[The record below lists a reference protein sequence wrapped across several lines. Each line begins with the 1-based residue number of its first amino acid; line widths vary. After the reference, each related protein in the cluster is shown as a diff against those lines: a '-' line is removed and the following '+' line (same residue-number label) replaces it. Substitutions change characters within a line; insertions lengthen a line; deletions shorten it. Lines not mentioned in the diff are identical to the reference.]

1 MAASRR
7 SSKSPATGTS
17 AGRDNSTRAR
27 PSYSTD
33 GGGDEE
39 WASPET
45 GEEQR
50 PEDYGDAEDHPWEE
64 DPFDGSDSL
73 PPLDEEEEAENPEAT
88 RAGPP
93 LTLEIIEGPDRGRR
107 RRFKSVRMVIG
118 RGQGC
123 DVVLSDQSVSRR
135 HVELVYGEG
144 GTLLRDLGSGN
155 GTKVN
160 DERVDERQMVH
171 DDVIAIGRTKLRFV
185 DEQERAKRRRAEAEE
200 AERKAK
206 EDEERKARGEEE
218 AVAAGAA
225 AGAMEGAEEGQGE
238 PQAEGAEGGEPQQEE
253 EGAAPPEGQEAQEG
267 DAQGTQASQA
277 QAPARKPERKRQLF
291 LLIGGVA
298 VLLLLVGSGV
308 AVWWLRRTPPVPAV
322 EPRVERAMKLMEE
335 ARSAFKR
342 GDYAEAVRLAEE
354 AVASAPSVD
363 SQSFLDMARK
373 ELAIV
378 QAFQQVRRLMDENLF
393 DEARTLLAQTPTS
406 KQTEEA
412 RARLESD
419 LNSRETLFME
429 ERVEA
434 LLAARDVEGARAL
447 ISRLPMERQ
456 PLYLGRLDEVEAR
469 IAADKLEAEMQA
481 QAQNYQSKKRA
492 KEQREAF
499 IQNAFRVVE
508 MRFHAGDYE
517 RAAGECDRVFEAHR
531 NDKEIRE
538 RARRVKQL
546 IPQFA
551 RVYKDAQHKVQS
563 NALESA
569 ARPLSSSANL
579 YRQMGFK
586 GPLLDS
592 INSQLAVCAV
602 VAGKGALSRNDL
614 DAAMGFLQEALRLR
628 PDDVRAQ
635 EAMAALED
643 RLETLYKQAYV
654 QRDRDRDGAIEKLR
668 TLLRLSPQGSELN
681 QKGEELLQTLQQP

>member
-1 MAASRR
+1 MRALMAASRR
-7 SSKSPATGTS
+7 SPRSSADSDTS
-17 AGRDNSTRAR
+17 DGRGHSTRAR
-27 PSYSTD
+27 PSATD

-64 DPFDGSDSL
+64 EPFEASDSL
-73 PPLDEEEEAENPEAT
+73 PPLDDEEEENPEAT

-171 DDVIAIGRTKLRFV
+171 DDVIAIGRTKLRFI
-185 DEQERAKRRRAEAEE
+185 DEQERAKRRRVDAEE

-206 EDEERKARGEEE
+206 EEEERRARGEEE
-218 AVAAGAA
+218 AAAAGAA
-225 AGAMEGAEEGQGE
+225 AVGAEEGMEGAGE
-238 PQAEGAEGGEPQQEE
+238 PQAEGGESQEQGAPSSE
-253 EGAAPPEGQEAQEG
+253 EQEARDA
-267 DAQGTQASQA
+267 DAQSTQASQA
-277 QAPARKPERKRQLF
+277 RPPARKPDRKRQLF
-291 LLIGGVA
+291 VLIGGVV

-322 EPRVERAMKLMEE
+322 DPRVERGMKLMEE
-335 ARSAFKR
+335 ARSAFMR
-342 GDYAEAVRLAEE
+342 GDYAEAVRLSEE
-354 AVASAPSVD
+354 AVESAPSAD
-363 SQSFLDMARK
+363 TQTFLDTARK

-406 KQTEEA
+406 TQTEEA
-412 RARLESD
+412 RVRLESD

-429 ERVEA
+429 ERVDG
-434 LLAARDVEGARAL
+434 LMAARDVEGARAL

-456 PLYLGRLDEVEAR
+456 PLYLGRLEEVEAR
-469 IAADKLEAEMQA
+469 IAAEKLDAEMKEQA
-481 QAQNYQSKKRA
+481 EKYQAKKRA

-499 IQNAFRVVE
+499 IQDAFRMVE

-517 RAAGECDRVFEAHR
+517 RAALECDRVVEVHR
-531 NDKEIRE
+531 SDKEIRE

-586 GPLLDS
+586 GSLLDS
-592 INSQLAVCAV
+592 INSQLAVAAM
-602 VAGKGALSRNDL
+602 VAGRGALARNDL
-614 DAAMGFLQEALRLR
+614 TAAAGYFQEALRLR

-635 EAMAALED
+635 EAVAGIED

-654 QRDRDRDGAIEKLR
+654 QRDRDRDAATEKLQ
-668 TLLRLSPQGSELN
+668 TVMQLAPQGSELRE
-681 QKGEELLQTLQQP
+681 KAEELLQTLQQP

>member
-7 SSKSPATGTS
+7 SPKSPAAES
-17 AGRDNSTRAR
+17 DASNGRDKSTRLKPA
-27 PSYSTD
+27 YSTD

-64 DPFDGSDSL
+64 EPFEASDSL
-73 PPLDEEEEAENPEAT
+73 PPLDEEEEEENPEAT

-171 DDVIAIGRTKLRFV
+171 DDVIAIGRTRLRFI
-185 DEQERAKRRRAEAEE
+185 DEQERAKRRRADAEE

-206 EDEERKARGEEE
+206 EEEERKARGEEE
-218 AVAAGAA
+218 ASAAGAA
-225 AGAMEGAEEGQGE
+225 AAVGAAEGVEGEGAPQPEGAEEGESQ
-238 PQAEGAEGGEPQQEE
+238 E
-253 EGAAPPEGQEAQEG
+253 EGAAAPEGQEAEG
-267 DAQGTQASQA
+267 QSTAASQER
-277 QAPARKPERKRQLF
+277 APARKPDRKRQFF
-291 LLIGGVA
+291 LLIGGVM

-308 AVWWLRRTPPVPAV
+308 AAWWLRRTPPVPVV
-322 EPRVERAMKLMEE
+322 EPRVERANKLMEE
-335 ARSAFKR
+335 ARSAFMR
-342 GDYAEAVRLAEE
+342 GDYAEAVRLSAE
-354 AVASAPSVD
+354 AVESAPSVD
-363 SQSFLDMARK
+363 TQGFLDTARK

-406 KQTEEA
+406 TQTEES

-419 LNSRETLFME
+419 LDSRETLFKE
-429 ERVEA
+429 ERVAA

-469 IAADKLEAEMQA
+469 IAADKVDAEMKEQA
-481 QAQNYQSKKRA
+481 QKYQSKKRA
-492 KEQREAF
+492 REQRESF
-499 IQNAFRVVE
+499 IQDAFRMVE

-517 RAAGECDRVFEAHR
+517 RAALECDRVVEVHR
-531 NDKEIRE
+531 SDKEIRE
-538 RARRVKQL
+538 RAKRVKQL

-569 ARPLSSSANL
+569 ARPLSSSASL

-586 GPLLDS
+586 GSLLDS
-592 INSQLAVCAV
+592 INNQLAVASM
-602 VAGKGALSRNDL
+602 VAGKGALARNDL
-614 DAAMGFLQEALRLR
+614 PAAAGHFQEALRLR
-628 PDDVRAQ
+628 PEDVRAQ
-635 EAMAALED
+635 EAVAGIED

-654 QRDRDRDGAIEKLR
+654 QRDRDRDAATEKLQ
-668 TLLRLSPQGSELN
+668 TVMQLAPQGSELR
-681 QKGEELLQTLQQP
+681 QKAEELLQTLQQP